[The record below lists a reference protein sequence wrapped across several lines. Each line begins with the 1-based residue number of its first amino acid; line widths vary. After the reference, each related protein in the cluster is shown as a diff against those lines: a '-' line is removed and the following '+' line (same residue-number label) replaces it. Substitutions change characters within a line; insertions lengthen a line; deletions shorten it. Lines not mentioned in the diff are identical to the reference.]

1 MSGTRAG
8 ALAGWETRRARLRG
22 EAEHA
27 AGVQRTVRGVTPTS
41 LRGFRQQQQ
50 THAKTARAGGRLGQ
64 EARALELANA
74 AAARER
80 VLLQE
85 RQRHIIAREQRIAR
99 LQFQLDAVRQQAKT
113 LSRRKE
119 HAGLRSQNKRA
130 QDKLRAAIAGERAAI
145 ADLRRGS
152 R

>member
-8 ALAGWETRRARLRG
+8 ALAGWDTRRARLRG

-27 AGVQRTVRGVTPTS
+27 ADVQRTVRS
-41 LRGFRQQQQ
+41 AERGNIRAFRQQQE
-50 THAKTARAGGRLGQ
+50 THAKTARASGRLGQ

-74 AAARER
+74 ARAREN
-80 VLLQE
+80 VLAAE
-85 RQRHIIAREQRIAR
+85 RQRHIIARQQRIER
-99 LQFQLDAVRQQAKT
+99 LSYQLDQLRHFART

-119 HAGLRSQNKRA
+119 HANLRAQNRRA
-130 QDKLRAAIAGERAAI
+130 QDRLRAAIAGERAAI

>member
-8 ALAGWETRRARLRG
+8 ALAGWDTRRARLRG

-27 AGVQRTVRGVTPTS
+27 TQVQRTVRGVAPPS

-50 THAKTARAGGRLGQ
+50 TQAKTARAGGRLGQ

-74 AAARER
+74 ARAREN
-80 VLLQE
+80 VLAAE
-85 RQRHIIAREQRIAR
+85 RQRHIIARQQRMQR
-99 LQFQLDAVRQQAKT
+99 LQYQLDQLRHFAKS

-119 HAGLRSQNKRA
+119 HAGLRAQNRKA
-130 QDKLRAAIAGERAAI
+130 QERLRVAIANERAAI
-145 ADLRRGS
+145 AELRRGG